1 MNINE
6 IINKTQLEQSEVQY
20 VVEQY
25 IEELTGKKVEIN
37 LLKYTNQ
44 MPDFIKDMYLQ
55 NQLQQLHQAFEKAC
69 KYFANKI

>member
-44 MPDFIKDMYLQ
+44 MPDFIKGMHLQ
-55 NQLQQLHQAFEKAC
+55 NQLQFLNQAFEKAC